1 LSSTTRRRSHE
12 FGPKTRCRPR
22 LRATRGRPIVL
33 DAPMEG
39 LTEWSGSSPVVPGRC
54 ESTCPA
60 SRREEIER
68 VEHQR
73 CRPFVSKNVI
83 VGLGLEK
90 ARVGGVL
97 LPGTPCPARVV
108 ERAFALRD
116 GDEGRSRMCVP
127 TGASAGVDGYLL
139 KRSVARG
146 RRATGR
152 QLFHGLDLNL
162 DPPRIGPGQK
172 LLVSETTP
180 SKQSAHSLP

>member
-1 LSSTTRRRSHE
+1 MSSGRRRDAGHGS
-12 FGPKTRCRPR
+12 
-22 LRATRGRPIVL
+22 GRPGGVQSCWTPPRKDL
-33 DAPMEG
+33 RNGRAVRRLCLVG
-39 LTEWSGSSPVVPGRC
+39 ANRRARRPGGK
-54 ESTCPA
+54 
-60 SRREEIER
+60 EIER